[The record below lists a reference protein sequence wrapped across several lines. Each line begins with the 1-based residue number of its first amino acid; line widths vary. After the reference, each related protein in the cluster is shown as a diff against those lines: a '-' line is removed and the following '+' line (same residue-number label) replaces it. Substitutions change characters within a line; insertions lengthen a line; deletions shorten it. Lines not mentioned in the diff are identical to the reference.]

1 LTPQAR
7 PIIRKALLVLVC
19 IGIVSL
25 YINRVAR
32 VYLAQRSAG
41 SGQLSGVE
49 RAIHLVPGNAE
60 FHDLL
65 GLQLSA
71 SDQDNDRAAAS
82 LRTAV
87 MLNPNRA
94 RYWLDLAA
102 VYQVTGDI
110 EKQNEAVQNALD
122 AEPGDAEVR
131 AEAAL
136 FFLVAGNA
144 DRALPLFRQALVQ
157 NPEAAATI
165 LAACWRETRDANLI
179 LTSVIPDNPQLE
191 LQFLGMLTQQ
201 NESSPARQVWQYVM
215 ASHRP
220 FQPGL
225 SFFYFNYLLNEHD
238 VAGFGQAWR
247 DLAGVAPSLQSYL
260 PNENL
265 IVNPGFEQHLLNSGR
280 DWRYEPADHI
290 SAGIDDAVAH
300 SGSRALS
307 LSYDGNP
314 GYDAGWKQLIPV
326 EPGAEYELSVW
337 IKSENIISSSGPRVA
352 IVDAYSGANLL
363 LTDDV
368 LDTHP
373 WQELKGTLRVPTT
386 IELIAVKIIR
396 SPANTRIRG
405 RVWIDDL
412 RLVKR

>member
-1 LTPQAR
+1 
-7 PIIRKALLVLVC
+7 
-19 IGIVSL
+19 
-25 YINRVAR
+25 
-32 VYLAQRSAG
+32 
-41 SGQLSGVE
+41 VE
-49 RAIHLVPGNAE
+49 RAIRLSPGNAE

-65 GLQLSA
+65 GVELSA
-71 SDQDNDRAAAS
+71 SDQDNDRAIAA

-110 EKQNEAVQNALD
+110 EKQNEAVQAALG
-122 AEPGDAEVR
+122 AEPGDPEVR

-136 FFLVAGNA
+136 FFLVAGNT
-144 DRALPLFRQALVQ
+144 DRALPLFRQALAQ
-157 NPEAAATI
+157 NPESAATI
-165 LAACWRETRDANLI
+165 LPACWRETRDANLI
-179 LTSVIPDNPQLE
+179 LLSVIPDNPQLE

-201 NESSPARQVWQYVM
+201 KESSAARQVWQYVM
-215 ASHRP
+215 ASHRSFP
-220 FQPGL
+220 PGL
-225 SFFYFNYLLNEHD
+225 SFFYFDYLRNEHD
-238 VAGFGQAWR
+238 VAGFEQTWR
-247 DLAGVAPSLQSYL
+247 DLASVSSSIQSYL

-280 DWRYEPADHI
+280 GWRYEPADHI
-290 SAGIDDAVAH
+290 TAGIDDAVAH
-300 SGSRALS
+300 AGSRSLS

-314 GYDAGWKQLIPV
+314 AYDAGWKQLIPV
-326 EPGAEYELSVW
+326 EPNAEYEFTLWV
-337 IKSENIISSSGPRVA
+337 KSENIISSSGPRAA

-368 LDTHP
+368 LDTHA
-373 WQELKGTLRVPTT
+373 WQELKGSVRVPAGTN
-386 IELIAVKIIR
+386 LIAVKIIR
-396 SPANTRIRG
+396 SPADTRIRG

>member
-1 LTPQAR
+1 M
-7 PIIRKALLVLVC
+7 IRKVLLVLICV
-19 IGIVSL
+19 GIVSL
-25 YINRVAR
+25 YINRAAR
-32 VYLAQRSAG
+32 VYLAQRSAS
-41 SGQLSGVE
+41 SGQLDGVE
-49 RAIHLVPGNAE
+49 RAIRLAPGNAE

-65 GLQLSA
+65 GVQLSA
-71 SDQDNDRAAAS
+71 SDQDNDRAVTS

-110 EKQNEAVQNALD
+110 EKQNQAVQAALA
-122 AEPGDAEVR
+122 AEPGDPEIR
-131 AEAAL
+131 AEAGL
-136 FFLVAGNA
+136 FFLVAGNT
-144 DRALPLFRQALVQ
+144 DRALPLFRQALAQ

-165 LAACWRETRDANLI
+165 LPTCWRETRDASLI

-191 LQFLGMLTQQ
+191 LQFLAMLTQQ
-201 NESSPARQVWQYVM
+201 KESSAARQVWQYVM
-215 ASHRP
+215 ASHRA

-225 SFFYFNYLLNEHD
+225 SFFYFDYLLNEHD
-238 VAGFGQAWR
+238 VAGFDRAWR
-247 DLAGVAPSLQSYL
+247 DLASVATSLQSYL
-260 PNENL
+260 PNGNL
-265 IVNPGFEQHLLNSGR
+265 IVNSGFEQRLLNSGR

-290 SAGIDDAVAH
+290 AAGIDDAVAH
-300 SGSRALS
+300 SGSRSLS
-307 LSYDGNP
+307 LFYDGSLA
-314 GYDAGWKQLIPV
+314 YDAGWKQLIPV
-326 EPGAEYELSVW
+326 DPNAEYEFSVW
-337 IKSENIISSSGPRVA
+337 IKSENIITSSGPRVA

-373 WQELKGTLRVPTT
+373 WQEWKGTLRVPASTG
-386 IELIAVKIIR
+386 LIAAKIIR
-396 SPANTRIRG
+396 SPADTRIRG